1 MRQRF
6 LALGL
11 LLALLLTGCG
21 KGGQEKPAQPE
32 EPVSPAE
39 QPTEEKVTLEAL
51 LEHIY
56 DAVPGT
62 AGSSLKAAYAAG
74 MFLDWAMNW
83 ADRADQEEET
93 KTKIDAWIKENVPPE
108 ETPALVLAWDA
119 VLTQAAAIEQNP
131 ETAGELL
138 AEAGYTPVSEYYEQ
152 VPVENGIVELSPLFT
167 QLLELAE
174 TTPWQEEPG
183 DFASITA
190 DRFDGI
196 WANSQDGTLLIFTGG
211 LCRVVYPDVSVY
223 GEIAGTYRV
232 RDRSSMGYCP
242 ALEIDYNGEGPI
254 NEDGDFWGPLTY
266 YVSGMDST
274 HFWCNSQMERF
285 DRVDEAA

>member
-1 MRQRF
+1 MRRRF

-39 QPTEEKVTLEAL
+39 QPSEETVTLEAL

-74 MFLDWAMNW
+74 MFLDWAMDQ
-83 ADRADQEEET
+83 ADRADGEEET
-93 KTKIDAWIKENVPPE
+93 KSKIEAWINENVPPE
-108 ETPALVLAWDA
+108 EAPALVLAWDA
-119 VLTQAAAIEQNP
+119 VLTQAAAIEQDP

-152 VPVENGIVELSPLFT
+152 VPVRSGIVTLCPLFT
-167 QLLELAE
+167 QLLERVE

-183 DFASITA
+183 DFTSVAA

-196 WANSQDGTLLIFTGG
+196 WVNSREGTLLIFTGG

-223 GEIAGTYRV
+223 GEIAGAYRV
-232 RDRSSMGYCP
+232 RDRSDMGYCP

-266 YVSGMDST
+266 YVSGMDDT